1 MEPVRQEVELFAA
14 VQALRHVVNQAL
26 HEGRHGGQ
34 FRHGRNAVAHADLN
48 RSPARCRAD
57 VPADFVDRIDH
68 AGVQHVADVVLVF
81 GPVLQL
87 ERQAGGGQLLEE
99 HGAVGGVVRVV
110 AGPVGAGCADGLQV
124 RDIGHES
131 ADNRHDVIA
140 VGNAHVGV
148 HAEDQHLPAPPLGA
162 VDQLFVAVGRGDLL
176 FPPRGEGVGSR
187 AHDIKPTRC
196 QDVSQVIEGCAQ
208 IGRDAG
214 NVGMHPA
221 DDFDGV
227 REHFAHDLAPEV
239 IRALC
244 FERLEDFRGAG
255 CQREVFSIDD
265 REFPF
270 RSQCRLRGRGK
281 RKHADILI

>member
-1 MEPVRQEVELFAA
+1 M
-14 VQALRHVVNQAL
+14 
-26 HEGRHGGQ
+26 
-34 FRHGRNAVAHADLN
+34 
-48 RSPARCRAD
+48 
-57 VPADFVDRIDH
+57 
-68 AGVQHVADVVLVF
+68 
-81 GPVLQL
+81 
-87 ERQAGGGQLLEE
+87 
-99 HGAVGGVVRVV
+99 
-110 AGPVGAGCADGLQV
+110 

-140 VGNAHVGV
+140 IGDAHVGV

-162 VDQLFVAVGRGDLL
+162 VDQLFVAVGRCDFL
-176 FPPRGEGVGSR
+176 FPPGGEGVGSGGQN
-187 AHDIKPTRC
+187 IKPTRC
-196 QDVSQVIEGCAQ
+196 QDASQVIERLAQ

-214 NVGMHPA
+214 NVSLHPA

-227 REHFAHDLAPEV
+227 REHFAHDLALEV

-255 CQREVFSIDD
+255 CQREVFGIDD